1 MSFLFPLYL
10 LGAAAIAVPILLH
23 LRRRPPKEH
32 MAFGSLMFLEKSPER
47 LTRRTRLDRWLLLLL
62 RCLAVIL
69 LALAF
74 GRPFLKSFAL
84 PNEEKSI
91 TRAIVLVDRS
101 ASMRRENL
109 WEKALSSAKLAISE
123 YKSDDEVAV
132 AFFDESFDLAA
143 DFPAWAAL
151 GPNARSE
158 NFSDLAGEQPGWFGT
173 DLGLAM
179 TRAADLL
186 VATDSTRPVER
197 REIVLIGDFQSGAD
211 RDALNRI
218 TWPEEVAVRCIALA
232 PKESGNLSLNLAA
245 TPLRSNIDDI
255 EAYRVRISNAADS
268 EFASVTLGWK
278 GFPETEVETR
288 VAPGTGR
295 ILSSTPRPA
304 GAERGTLVITGDSQ
318 PFDNEV
324 YVSPVQARPLRV
336 LFINESGTTDS
347 AGSPLFYLQRA
358 LQPTPAL
365 DPILTTAESV
375 TDSELNLQEVAVVAG
390 NWSGETAEKLQAF
403 AEKGGLV
410 LAIPSPSTESDA
422 FAELVDEPWKLTEA
436 DGNDYAMLA
445 DLDFE
450 HPVLAPFARAQIR
463 DFTKIRFWKHRQL
476 ELSDPIP
483 DTTRVL
489 ATFDGE
495 SPAWIEHRVG
505 DGAVFAFLSG
515 WEPEESQLA
524 LSSKFVPL
532 LYSIFEHTGFSIE
545 SAPTL
550 YVGEN
555 NRERPGFYEEES
567 GLIAVNLRPG
577 EGLTAPFDPA
587 VVFGELGIPLIDEE
601 TPADLV
607 PLTKEQQLRVE
618 FEEKEERQKLWK
630 WLVLAAL
637 VILIIETLL
646 AGRRRATPTPAAA

>member
-23 LRRRPPKEH
+23 LRKRPPKEH
-32 MAFGSLMFLEKSPER
+32 MEFGSLMFLEKSPER
-47 LTRRTRLDRWLLLLL
+47 LTRRTRLERWLLLLL

-74 GRPFLKSFAL
+74 SRPFLKSIAL
-84 PNEEKSI
+84 PNEDNSM
-91 TRAIVLVDRS
+91 TRAVVLVDRS

-109 WEKALSSAKLAISE
+109 WQQALEKAEAAIAD
-123 YKSDDEVAV
+123 YGADDEVAL
-132 AFFDESFDLAA
+132 AFFDETFDLAA

-151 GPNARSE
+151 GPNARAANFDELASE
-158 NFSDLAGEQPGWFGT
+158 NPSWLGT

-186 VATDSTRPVER
+186 VATDSDRPVER
-197 REIVLIGDFQSGAD
+197 REIVLIGDFQNGAD
-211 RDALNRI
+211 RDALNRT
-218 TWPEEVAVRCIALA
+218 TWPEEVAVRSIAVA
-232 PKESGNLSLNLAA
+232 PKKIGNLSLNLAA
-245 TPLRSNIDDI
+245 TPLRSNIEDV
-255 EAYRVRISNAADS
+255 ESYRVRISNAADS
-268 EFASVTLGWK
+268 ESAAVTFGWK
-278 GFPETEVETR
+278 GFPETEVETQ

-295 ILSSTPRPA
+295 ILSSAPRPT
-304 GAERGTLVITGDSQ
+304 GAERGTLFVSGDAHD
-318 PFDNEV
+318 FDNEV
-324 YVSPVQARPLRV
+324 YVSPVEARPLRV
-336 LFINESGTTDS
+336 LFVDESGTPDT

-365 DPILTTAESV
+365 NPILTKSDDIAEA
-375 TDSELNLQEVAVVAG
+375 NLSSQQIIVVAG
-390 NWSGETAEKLQAF
+390 EWATDTAERLREF
-403 AEKGGLV
+403 ADKGGLV
-410 LAIPSPSTESDA
+410 LAIPSDSTSADA
-422 FAELVDEPWKLTEA
+422 FAALTEDSWKLTEA
-436 DGNDYAMLA
+436 TGDDYAMLA
-445 DLDFE
+445 DLDFD

-476 ELSDPIP
+476 ELAEPDP
-483 DTTRVL
+483 DKTTIL

-495 SPAWIEHRVG
+495 SPAFVEHQIG

-532 LYSIFEHTGFSIE
+532 LYSIFEHTGYSIE

-555 NRERPGFYEEES
+555 DRDRPGFYEENGS
-567 GLIAVNLRPG
+567 LVAINLKPG

-587 VVFGELGIPLIDEE
+587 VVFAELGIPLIDEKS
-601 TPADLV
+601 PAELA
-607 PLTKEQQLRVE
+607 PLTEEQQLRVE

-637 VILIIETLL
+637 VFLVLETFL
-646 AGRRRATPTPAAA
+646 AGRRPTREPATA

>member
-23 LRRRPPKEH
+23 LRKRPPKEH
-32 MAFGSLMFLEKSPER
+32 MEFGSLMFLEKSPER
-47 LTRRTRLDRWLLLLL
+47 LTRRTRLERWLLLLL

-74 GRPFLKSFAL
+74 GRPFMKSFAL
-84 PNEEKSI
+84 PNEDSAI

-109 WEKALSSAKLAISE
+109 WEQALANAEAAIAQYE
-123 YKSDDEVAV
+123 ADDEVAV
-132 AFFDESFDLAA
+132 AFFDEDFDLVA

-151 GPNARSE
+151 GPKARA
-158 NFSDLAGEQPGWFGT
+158 SDFTELAAERPTWLGT

-179 TRAADLL
+179 TRASDLL
-186 VATDSTRPVER
+186 VATDSSRPVER

-211 RDALNRI
+211 RDALNRT
-218 TWPEEVAVRCIALA
+218 TWPEEVAVRTIAVA
-232 PKESGNLSLNLAA
+232 PEKPGNLSINLAA
-245 TPLRSNIDDI
+245 TPLRSNIEDV
-255 EAYRVRISNAADS
+255 ESYRVRISNAADS
-268 EFASVTLGWK
+268 DSAAVTLAWK
-278 GFPETEVETR
+278 GFPETETQTQ
-288 VAPGTGR
+288 VAPGTSR
-295 ILSSTPRPA
+295 ILSSAPRPA
-304 GAERGTLVITGDSQ
+304 DAERGTLVVTGDSHE
-318 PFDNEV
+318 FDNEV
-324 YVSPVQARPLRV
+324 YVSPVEARPLRV
-336 LFINESGTTDS
+336 LFVDESGTPDT

-365 DPILTTAESV
+365 SPILTKADSIAGANLSGQQIIVIAGEWATDTAERLR
-375 TDSELNLQEVAVVAG
+375 E
-390 NWSGETAEKLQAF
+390 F
-403 AEKGGLV
+403 ADKGGLV
-410 LAIPSPSTESDA
+410 LAIPSESTSSDA
-422 FAELVDEPWKLTEA
+422 FAALTGEEWKLTEA
-436 DGNDYAMLA
+436 QGNDYAMLA
-445 DLDFE
+445 DLDFD

-476 ELSDPIP
+476 DVGESDP
-483 DTTRVL
+483 DKTRIL

-495 SPAWIEHRVG
+495 TPAFIEHRIG
-505 DGAVFAFLSG
+505 EGAVFAFLSG
-515 WEPEESQLA
+515 WEPGESQLA

-532 LYSIFEHTGFSIE
+532 LYSIFEHTGYSIE

-555 NRERPGFYEEES
+555 GRTRPGFYEENES
-567 GLIAVNLRPG
+567 LIAVNLKPG

-587 VVFGELGIPLIDEE
+587 VVFGELGIPHIDNVS
-601 TPADLV
+601 TADLA
-607 PLTKEQQLRVE
+607 PLTEEQQLRVE

-637 VILIIETLL
+637 IFLVIETFL
-646 AGRRRATPTPAAA
+646 AGRRPTREPATA